1 MEHPPPFFRR
11 ARKYLNLNHFLRN
24 DKIDIEKYKVLRDTD
39 LMHPPFTIP
48 TLKKDPKIAN

>member
-24 DKIDIEKYKVLRDTD
+24 DKIDIEKYKALRDTD

-48 TLKKDPKIAN
+48 TL